1 MNFQI
6 YLLQAIARLAE
17 EAQNK
22 TPRRTEAEVRDYVDG
37 FCRQLAELQG
47 MEREITEWQKGLAAE
62 TRDSFSDRGKGSS
75 IGKGTAND

>member
-1 MNFQI
+1 MTFRV

-17 EAQNK
+17 TAQNK
-22 TPRRTEAEVRDYVDG
+22 TPGRTEAEVRDYVDG
-37 FCRQLAELQG
+37 FCRQLMELQSI
-47 MEREITEWQKGLAAE
+47 EREVKEWKKGLAAE